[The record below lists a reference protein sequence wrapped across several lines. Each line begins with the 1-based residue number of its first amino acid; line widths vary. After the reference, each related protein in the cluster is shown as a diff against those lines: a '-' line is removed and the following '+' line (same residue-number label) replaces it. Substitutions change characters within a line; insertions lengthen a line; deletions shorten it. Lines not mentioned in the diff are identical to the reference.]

1 MFLQTHTISS
11 GIKNNVTFP
20 VCHLNSARLFFWMA
34 GYFMYYCTETLL
46 LLLFHM
52 QREKEGH
59 DYATK
64 SRQIFPP
71 KHQGNS
77 LHESKKK
84 LYDFQENTHC
94 RS

>member
-1 MFLQTHTISS
+1 MLL
-11 GIKNNVTFP
+11 FP
-20 VCHLNSARLFFWMA
+20 SAILTVPDFFFWMA

-59 DYATK
+59 DYA
-64 SRQIFPP
+64 